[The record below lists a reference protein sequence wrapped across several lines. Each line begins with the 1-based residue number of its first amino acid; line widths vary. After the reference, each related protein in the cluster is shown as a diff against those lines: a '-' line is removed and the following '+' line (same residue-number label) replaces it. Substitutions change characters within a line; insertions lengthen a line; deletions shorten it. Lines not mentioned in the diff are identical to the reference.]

1 MLVIITVKID
11 LVTKKTAGIYKHNKA
26 DRIGNYSDDKYL
38 DETIDLRTGN
48 GNGKGTDWVAVF
60 GLIFAVRKLAVCW
73 LSDISRTES

>member
-1 MLVIITVKID
+1 MIVVSFVWSSIE
-11 LVTKKTAGIYKHNKA
+11 KHSKSSSP
-26 DRIGNYSDDKYL
+26 RIGNYSDDRYL

-60 GLIFAVRKLAVCW
+60 ELIFAVRKLAVCW